1 MARLVTWTGNPR
13 LKAVTPAKVTITS
26 AVTAETAPTTR
37 RSEPCRSAS
46 PAPSPAEGA
55 TVRAAIDASGV
66 LALHPEID
74 LAQAKTGVF
83 GKLAPLDAPLA
94 DHDRVE
100 IYRPLIVD
108 PKLARQRRVD
118 KTRREGSI
126 EGRKWMHK
134 DAR

>member
-1 MARLVTWTGNPR
+1 MLSIEVCYALPDRQTLI
-13 LKAVTPAKVTITS
+13 AVSLP
-26 AVTAETAPTTR
+26 
-37 RSEPCRSAS
+37 
-46 PAPSPAEGA
+46 EGA

-66 LALHPEID
+66 LGLHPEIN

>member
-1 MARLVTWTGNPR
+1 MARG
-13 LKAVTPAKVTITS
+13 KAMLSIEVCYALPDRQTLIPVS
-26 AVTAETAPTTR
+26 LP
-37 RSEPCRSAS
+37 
-46 PAPSPAEGA
+46 EGA
-55 TVRAAIDASGV
+55 TVRAAIEASGV
-66 LALHPEID
+66 LAMHPEID
-74 LAQAKTGVF
+74 LAHAKTGVY

-108 PKLARQRRVD
+108 PKIARQRRVD
-118 KTRREGSI
+118 KSRRDGSI

>member
-1 MARLVTWTGNPR
+1 MLSIEVCYALPDRQTLIPVSLPD
-13 LKAVTPAKVTITS
+13 
-26 AVTAETAPTTR
+26 
-37 RSEPCRSAS
+37 
-46 PAPSPAEGA
+46 GA
-55 TVRAAIDASGV
+55 TVREAIDASGV
-66 LALHPEID
+66 LAQHPEID

-83 GKLAPLDAPLA
+83 GKLAALDAALA

-118 KTRREGSI
+118 KTRRDGSI